1 MKNKL
6 LLLTAI
12 LFIGCGTTKKTSEET
27 EIKKDSL
34 IKKET
39 TISETESNKKET
51 TLNYKASTFTFEPID
66 PKIPYFVK
74 GEKYENVKVVN
85 KTESEDKKIIEEQ
98 NKQINTLINE
108 ITQLKELFKQEKQSK
123 EVDYSETIKIIANRF
138 IWLIAIIVIIFI
150 ALNWI
155 KNKTTLL

>member
-1 MKNKL
+1 MKIKL

-34 IKKET
+34 YNKDKEFT
-39 TISETESNKKET
+39 LSTGNFTLKPFDHQKPMIIGKDTIVNTIIENHYRTEVVKEKD
-51 TLNYKASTFTFEPID
+51 NG
-66 PKIPYFVK
+66 V
-74 GEKYENVKVVN
+74 VKV
-85 KTESEDKKIIEEQ
+85 D
-98 NKQINTLINE
+98 L
-108 ITQLKELFKQEKQSK
+108 KQEKQNK

-138 IWLIAIIVIIFI
+138 IWLIAIIVIILI
-150 ALNWI
+150 AFNWI

>member
-6 LLLTAI
+6 LIFSAI
-12 LFIGCGTTKKTSEET
+12 LFIGCGTTKKTSEDT

-34 IKKET
+34 YNKDKEFT
-39 TISETESNKKET
+39 LSTGNFTLKPFDPQKPMIIGKDTI
-51 TLNYKASTFTFEPID
+51 
-66 PKIPYFVK
+66 
-74 GEKYENVKVVN
+74 VN
-85 KTESEDKKIIEEQ
+85 TIIENNYRTEV
-98 NKQINTLINE
+98 I
-108 ITQLKELFKQEKQSK
+108 KEKDNGAIKVDLKQEKQSK

-138 IWLIAIIVIIFI
+138 IWLIAIIVIILI